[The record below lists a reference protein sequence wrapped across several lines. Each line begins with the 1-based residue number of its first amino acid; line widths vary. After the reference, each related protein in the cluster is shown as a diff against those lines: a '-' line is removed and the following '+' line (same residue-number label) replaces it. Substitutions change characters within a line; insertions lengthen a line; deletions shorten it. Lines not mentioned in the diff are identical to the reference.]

1 MILSAED
8 IPASCWDH
16 SPRLLDHTKD
26 LPHNGA
32 VHLENTPDYVEKSP
46 TKHHKDIYK
55 HRVCCETQHPV
66 KPFGTRL
73 QVCDSDIQ
81 DTQPNGFSQAF
92 LGRIESPHASS
103 CLTPGAST
111 VCLKNGKC
119 NYSVTINFANTL
131 ELTKLSGKPRT
142 TKIHNGARFLRSV
155 KGKSMALLSNLD
167 ILAISQRN

>member
-32 VHLENTPDYVEKSP
+32 VHPENTPDYVEKSP

-55 HRVCCETQHPV
+55 HRVCC
-66 KPFGTRL
+66 RL

-81 DTQPNGFSQAF
+81 DTHPIGFSQAF

-111 VCLKNGKC
+111 ICLKNGKC

-142 TKIHNGARFLRSV
+142 TIIHNGARFLRSV